1 MYLDGYIKEIT
12 QLCQANSV
20 RTLYAFG
27 SVLTDQFNSGSDI
40 DLVVD
45 INSDDALD
53 YGEKY
58 FDLKFSLQDLLKR
71 KIDLLE
77 GSEIRNKYFIEEL
90 EKTKSLVYGS

>member
-1 MYLDGYIKEIT
+1 MYLDNYIKEIT
-12 QLCQANSV
+12 QLCQQNSV

-27 SVLTDQFNSGSDI
+27 SVLTDRFNEESDI

-53 YGEKY
+53 YGGKY
-58 FDLKFSLQDLLKR
+58 FDLKFTLEDLLKR

-77 GSEIRNKYFIEEL
+77 SSEIKNKYFLEEL
-90 EKTKSLVYGS
+90 EETKSLIYG

>member
-1 MYLDGYIKEIT
+1 MYLDNYINEIK
-12 QLCQANSV
+12 QLCQQNSV
-20 RTLYAFG
+20 SRLYAFG
-27 SVLTDQFNSGSDI
+27 SVLTDRFSDESDI
-40 DLVVD
+40 DLIVD

-77 GSEIRNKYFIEEL
+77 GKMIRNKYLKL
-90 EKTKSLVYGS
+90 EIDKTKSMIYG